1 MEKGAV
7 CFTEEQLKKYSD
19 RYDEILQKSWEEH
32 KQTKGMYT
40 RKEQKK
46 LLNRLKKYKGN
57 HLLFLYNFK
66 VPFSYNI
73 SKRDFRKCKNRQKN
87 VRRTPKNGWD
97 EDVLHDHGIHRNSKT
112 ERIEYLSKYICI
124 IWRQVSHWLT
134 DLFNVF
140 IFLPG

>member
-1 MEKGAV
+1 MYLNSLNHYRKTQMEKGAV

-66 VPFSYNI
+66 VPF
-73 SKRDFRKCKNRQKN
+73 
-87 VRRTPKNGWD
+87 
-97 EDVLHDHGIHRNSKT
+97 
-112 ERIEYLSKYICI
+112 
-124 IWRQVSHWLT
+124 
-134 DLFNVF
+134 
-140 IFLPG
+140 